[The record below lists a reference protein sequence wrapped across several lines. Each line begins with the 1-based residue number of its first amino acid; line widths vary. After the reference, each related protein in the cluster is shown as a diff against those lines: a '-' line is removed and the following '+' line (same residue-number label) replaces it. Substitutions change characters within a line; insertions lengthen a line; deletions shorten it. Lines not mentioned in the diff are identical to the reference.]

1 MSENSNG
8 SSESAPGRLRW
19 GLGRNCDF
27 WAAGMMDVVVGVS
40 GRSQI
45 WETFVIVARILEPKV
60 QNLYVISQ
68 EAIAKCIVVV
78 GWLLAYF
85 MGLLAVKYLGLIV
98 HISYIYI
105 C

>member
-19 GLGRNCDF
+19 GLGKNFDF
-27 WAAGMMDVVVGVS
+27 WAAGVMDVVVGIS
-40 GRSQI
+40 GRFQI
-45 WETFVIVARILEPKV
+45 WETFMIVARMLEPKV

-68 EAIAKCIVVV
+68 EAIAKCIIVVAC
-78 GWLLAYF
+78 LLAFF
-85 MGLLAVKYLGLIV
+85 MGLLAVRYLGLIV